1 MATNNFKPFALDP
14 NANVT
19 SQADWEALPALL
31 SGFTAG
37 KASSA
42 QVNKAIRQASFIA
55 AALAQYTANKSG
67 LDVLD
72 DGDLN
77 GFISKMGTAFGKDFQ
92 ALDATLSALA
102 GLATGANKLPYFTGN
117 DTAAQTDLTSV
128 GRDIIGKNTI
138 ADILTYLGL
147 GEGSALPVGVPV
159 PWPTSTAPTGWLKC
173 NGASFS
179 AAQYP
184 KLALVYPSLLL
195 PDLRGEFIR
204 GWDDGKGVDSGRALL
219 ASQGDAIRN
228 ITGSL
233 GFITMVGDTVA
244 DGVFTVGGAQNI
256 VNLGVDGNQTTIA
269 QFAFFNA
276 ANAGVPVAAENRP
289 RNIAFNYIVRA
300 A

>member
-1 MATNNFKPFALDP
+1 MAINNFKPFALDP

-147 GEGSALPVGVPV
+147 GEIAKAGVCSGVLGVNGYISIPLIIGGVKRNLLIQWGSADFGGTGSQTSGVWNNFTYAFPS
-159 PWPTSTAPTGWLKC
+159 TSYKVVAIHYGYAPGTAGILSVYGNNKTGFYGCSSLATAP
-173 NGASFS
+173 N
-179 AAQYP
+179 
-184 KLALVYPSLLL
+184 
-195 PDLRGEFIR
+195 
-204 GWDDGKGVDSGRALL
+204 
-219 ASQGDAIRN
+219 
-228 ITGSL
+228 
-233 GFITMVGDTVA
+233 TVA
-244 DGVFTVGGAQNI
+244 ASYIAIGV
-256 VNLGVDGNQTTIA
+256 
-269 QFAFFNA
+269 
-276 ANAGVPVAAENRP
+276 
-289 RNIAFNYIVRA
+289 
-300 A
+300 

>member
-1 MATNNFKPFALDP
+1 MAINNFKPFALDP

-77 GFISKMGTAFGKDFQ
+77 RFISKMGTAFGKDFQ
-92 ALDATLSALA
+92 ALDATLTALA
-102 GLATGANKLPYFTGN
+102 GLATGANKLPYFTGT
-117 DTAAQTDLTSV
+117 DKAAQTDLTSV

-147 GEGSALPVGVPV
+147 GAAAKRNVGTGANQIPDMSAYSSGS
-159 PWPTSTAPTGWLKC
+159 GWQK
-173 NGASFS
+173 
-179 AAQYP
+179 
-184 KLALVYPSLLL
+184 L
-195 PDLRGEFIR
+195 PDGSIEQWGRINFPTNAAAVSTNVTFPIPFTQEPYVVIVY
-204 GWDDGKGVDSGRALL
+204 DGGFGGGNMWGATNWTR
-219 ASQGDAIRN
+219 
-228 ITGSL
+228 TGFVAHCNY
-233 GFITMVGDTVA
+233 GFE
-244 DGVFTVGGAQNI
+244 GGAF
-256 VNLGVDGNQTTIA
+256 
-269 QFAFFNA
+269 FAK
-276 ANAGVPVAAENRP
+276 GR
-289 RNIAFNYIVRA
+289 
-300 A
+300 